1 MLSIILFILGFI
13 ALWKGGEYIVEGA
26 SAIARRFAI
35 PEIIIGLTLVSIG
48 TSLPELFV
56 NVFASLK
63 QESTIVFG
71 NIIGSNI
78 SNTLLILGLTGI
90 IFPFKIVKLN
100 IKKEIY
106 LYSLIVL
113 LTAFLLFIGRT
124 ATSFQLG
131 IVAGLALLSTCFIAI
146 YLFYQQ
152 STNEHEETDNQ
163 PNSLTRPLLYFLA
176 GCVLLPLGGQ
186 WVVKSAIAIA
196 SIFGISK
203 HIISLFA
210 VAIGTSLPELVT
222 SIIAAKKQNSSL
234 ALGNI
239 LGSNIFNLSLILG
252 ISSLISPVIVASS
265 STIDFAV
272 LLYSAFLLLALPFV
286 IKKRILNKLIYII
299 LFISYVLYILFLF
312 LR

>member
-1 MLSIILFILGFI
+1 MLSIVLFILGFI

-78 SNTLLILGLTGI
+78 SNTLLILGLTGM

-113 LTAFLLFIGRT
+113 ITACLLYIGRT
-124 ATSFQLG
+124 ETSFQLG
-131 IVAGLALLSTCFIAI
+131 ILAGIILLSTCVIAI

-152 STNEHEETDNQ
+152 SSNEHDDAENQ
-163 PNSLTRPLLYFLA
+163 PTSLTRPLLYFLA
-176 GCVLLPLGGQ
+176 GCILLPLGGQ

-196 SIFGISK
+196 TVFGISK
-203 HIISLFA
+203 HLISLFA
-210 VAIGTSLPELVT
+210 IAIGTSLPELVT

-272 LLYSAFLLLALPFV
+272 LLYSAFLLLSLPFA
-286 IKKRILNKLIYII
+286 IKKPFLNKLIYVI
-299 LFISYVLYILFLF
+299 LFMSYVLYILFLF
-312 LR
+312 IR